1 MEHLDWLW
9 MRSRG
14 GNSSALSREWGIPG
28 GARERGSQGDSHS
41 GMACE
46 KSLEDV
52 QEMGQLVSDVRSFA
66 VW

>member
-1 MEHLDWLW
+1 

-14 GNSSALSREWGIPG
+14 GNSSALSGGIPG
-28 GARERGSQGDSHS
+28 GERERGSQGDSHS

>member
-1 MEHLDWLW
+1 MAHLDWLW
-9 MRSRG
+9 IRSGG
-14 GNSSALSREWGIPG
+14 GNSSALSRRGGIPG
-28 GARERGSQGDSHS
+28 GARKRGRQGDSHS

-52 QEMGQLVSDVRSFA
+52 QEMGQLVSDVRLFA

>member
-1 MEHLDWLW
+1 MLGAG
-9 MRSRG
+9 SG
-14 GNSSALSREWGIPG
+14 GIPG
-28 GARERGSQGDSHS
+28 GARERGNQGDSHS